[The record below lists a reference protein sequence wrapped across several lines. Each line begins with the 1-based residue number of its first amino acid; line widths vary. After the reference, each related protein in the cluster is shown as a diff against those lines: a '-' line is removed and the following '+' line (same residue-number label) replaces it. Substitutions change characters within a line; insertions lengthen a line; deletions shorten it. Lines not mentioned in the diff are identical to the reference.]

1 MFQKIKREN
10 SSNNKSNSTPCNL
23 DYNPSSGPIILDP
36 RNALLVDMAMAES
49 VVVGDFLYSYLMRS
63 YAICLFYWEGP
74 TTTRSS

>member
-10 SSNNKSNSTPCNL
+10 SSNNKSNSTPCDL
-23 DYNPSSGPIILDP
+23 DYNPSSRPIILDP
-36 RNALLVDMAMAES
+36 RNALLVDMAMVES
-49 VVVGDFLYSYLMRS
+49 VVVNDFLYSCLMRS